1 MRKIFLLTILA
12 VMATFTNAQTTS
24 SESDEILWGENLTN
38 DISSLYQ
45 MSHSDI
51 NKLIL
56 AVFVPGDDLL
66 KGGKI
71 TSARVAILNDTHNA
85 SLWVKKKL
93 EDESMIAFESIDDIK
108 ENDWNYVDFEESIE
122 IPEEGLYVG
131 FSFDRDEI
139 EHYYRPGEKGNC
151 WQKRGDYGW
160 GNYTLGTLPIDVYV
174 SGIDAKENNAAIK
187 LPFTA
192 LTKAAASE
200 YELNTK
206 FTNYSKNELNS
217 LKVSVDNG
225 ENKAFHTYNLEA
237 EGRRLAAGYGGTVE
251 ITIPYTTPSTYST
264 RNKVTFKVEEVNGK
278 PNSGDMGSA
287 VLTVMTPKKGKERN
301 VLVEENTG
309 TGCGCCVQGFVDME
323 VFKERLGD
331 RFAGLALHQYNDSD
345 PMFMKWDNY
354 ALLNY
359 SGAPECMVDRTE
371 EIHPRDLYHR
381 LDDYLEIPPLV
392 DITAT
397 AEWNE
402 DGTAINISTD
412 IESMID
418 YLDVGVAY
426 VLTADGLTK
435 IAAAWAQRNYLASEE
450 PYLLYPEDPIADF
463 YAGGK
468 YATDPVLGLVYNDV
482 AISTSYK
489 NSQTEVAPITG
500 LKLGDHSKVDY
511 TLKYQ
516 TTDELKELIDREK
529 THLVVIVNTKDGPTA
544 NALKIPVKVNSTGI
558 SGTQADEVKVT
569 KTYTIDGREENG
581 TVKGINIVK
590 MSDGTVRKVMV
601 K

>member
-38 DISSLYQ
+38 DISSLTRSSFANIREY
-45 MSHSDI
+45 SC
-51 NKLIL
+51 
-56 AVFVPGDDLL
+56 AVFVPGDKVL

-71 TSARVAILNDTHNA
+71 KAVRVPLPENMNNVRV
-85 SLWVKKKL
+85 WVKKNVK
-93 EDESMIAFESIDDIK
+93 DASVIASKSVTDIK
-108 ENDWNYVDFEESIE
+108 ADDWNRADFNEAID
-122 IPEEGLYVG
+122 IPTEGVYVG
-131 FSFDRDEI
+131 FSYESNEIVYYFKECIGSFWLRAGSFDWSQAEF
-139 EHYYRPGEKGNC
+139 
-151 WQKRGDYGW
+151 
-160 GNYTLGTLPIDVYV
+160 GTIPIGVYI
-174 SGIDAKENNAAIK
+174 SGIEAKENNAAIT
-187 LPFTA
+187 LPTSSVI
-192 LTKAAASE
+192 KAASSDCSMDI
-200 YELNTK
+200 K
-206 FTNYSKNELNS
+206 FTNNSTNELNS

-225 ENKAFHTYNLEA
+225 ESKDSYTYNLEA
-237 EGRRLAAGYGGTVE
+237 EGRSICAGYGGTVE
-251 ITIPYTTPSTYST
+251 LSIPYTAPSTFT
-264 RNKVTFKVEEVNGK
+264 MKNKVTFNVEEVNGK
-278 PNSGDMGSA
+278 PNSGDMGVA
-287 VLTVMTPKKGKERN
+287 VLNVMTPKGGKERN

-309 TGCGCCVQGFVDME
+309 TSCGYCVFGYVDME
-323 VFKERLGD
+323 VMKEWHGD
-331 RFAGLALHQYNDSD
+331 RFAGIAVHQYTESD
-345 PMFMKWDNY
+345 PMYVSTGNY
-354 ALLNY
+354 SRLNF
-359 SGAPECMVDRTE
+359 SGAPACKINRTD
-371 EIHPRDLYHR
+371 EIHPRKMHER
-381 LDDYLEIPPLV
+381 LEGYMETPPLV

-402 DGTAINISTD
+402 AGTAINISSD
-412 IESMID
+412 IESMIND
-418 YLDVGVAY
+418 LDIEVAY

-435 IAAAWAQRNYLASEE
+435 MSPAWAQNNYLASEE
-450 PYLLYPEDPIADF
+450 PELLYPEDPIADF
-463 YAGGK
+463 YTGGK
-468 YATDPVLGLVYNDV
+468 YASNPVLGLVYNDI

-558 SGTQADEVKVT
+558 SGTQADKVKVT
-569 KTYTIDGREENG
+569 KTYTIDGRETNG

-590 MSDGTVRKVMV
+590 MSDGTVKKVMV